1 MVNQG
6 VRDSSIWMIFESMDV
21 NRCLVRSTSN
31 LSRYQCIKERQKKGS
46 TKRHVTCY
54 NMEEKEF
61 DLQGFFFPVPIDF
74 GHPNM
79 AQCVMQTDVQIQFAD
94 MKSHGYR
101 SGGCKELTI
110 NTDGDRV

>member
-1 MVNQG
+1 
-6 VRDSSIWMIFESMDV
+6 
-21 NRCLVRSTSN
+21 
-31 LSRYQCIKERQKKGS
+31 
-46 TKRHVTCY
+46 
-54 NMEEKEF
+54 
-61 DLQGFFFPVPIDF
+61 
-74 GHPNM
+74 M